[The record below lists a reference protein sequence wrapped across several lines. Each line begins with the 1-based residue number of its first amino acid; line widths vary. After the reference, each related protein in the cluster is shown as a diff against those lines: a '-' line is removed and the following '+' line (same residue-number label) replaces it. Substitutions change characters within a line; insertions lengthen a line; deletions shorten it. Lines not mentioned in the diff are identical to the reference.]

1 MYTAAEIVGG
11 GLSGGLGSV
20 IAGGYFWRGAEQ
32 GVIATAYNHAVH
44 GLYNKIT
51 QDSKSPYDGYRKDK
65 NGNYIRVDGRGGD
78 KIDYLYDEEGN
89 IIASTPVSFTEI
101 EVGPYRRTYGQGTK
115 YVSPALYDPS
125 FDIFAWWASGE
136 VLGAAVVKVYRY
148 LSGVGRV
155 AKVLKPLGLGS
166 TGRTVANNLTE
177 QLAMKEIMS
186 NPTAGKVIMEGLK
199 DSRWTGWS
207 KMQYI
212 HKGLNGSKTTIHYV
226 GKWEKGILK
235 AVDDF
240 KFK

>member
-1 MYTAAEIVGG
+1 M
-11 GLSGGLGSV
+11 
-20 IAGGYFWRGAEQ
+20 
-32 GVIATAYNHAVH
+32 H

-148 LSGVGRV
+148 LSGVGRA
-155 AKVLKPLGLGS
+155 AKGVGNAYKIAQAGGKHAGFLKNYAGKTPAQINKAINSYQKASNIHLDKIG
-166 TGRTVANNLTE
+166 
-177 QLAMKEIMS
+177 
-186 NPTAGKVIMEGLK
+186 NPTKYVPNWNTLRPGHQQSLI
-199 DSRWTGWS
+199 RGWRNEVTNFGE
-207 KMQYI
+207 QI
-212 HKGLNGSKTTIHYV
+212 QILQ
-226 GKWEKGILK
+226 GILR
-235 AVDDF
+235 
-240 KFK
+240 